1 MELDQRRAT
10 TPLHEAARNGHT
22 EIVQA
27 LISAGADVHALDG
40 PSKSRTAVCLDV
52 GSLPAALPARIN
64 VCLVFHQER
73 TG

>member
-27 LISAGADVHALDG
+27 LISAGADVQ
-40 PSKSRTAVCLDV
+40 R
-52 GSLPAALPARIN
+52 
-64 VCLVFHQER
+64 
-73 TG
+73 